1 MVILSTKTY
10 KKLQNELETL
20 RWDAT
25 LWKQK
30 YNETK
35 EAYDKMVKQ
44 YEVQKLTTTAV
55 EMNYKDKMKT
65 RDMEWFQKWSDEV
78 QKRAALAQL
87 LQHEL
92 DRRLGLI
99 DDNDNDDDEMGGEVD
114 ML

>member
-20 RWDAT
+20 RWDTT

-30 YNETK
+30 YNEAK

-55 EMNYKDKMKT
+55 KMNYEDKMKT

-78 QKRAALAQL
+78 QKRAAIANL
-87 LQHEL
+87 LRKEM
-92 DRRLGLI
+92 DRSLGLTS
-99 DDNDNDDDEMGGEVD
+99 DEGEDEDDEET
-114 ML
+114 L